1 MSLFFFIA
9 TLALSFFL
17 TTIIRQIAI
26 RWNILDY
33 PDKDRKQ
40 HAKAMP
46 LLGGVA
52 IFLAVAIILYLK
64 RDVLVSG
71 NLELHHWLGVLIAG
85 LVLVIGGILDDI
97 KKFSASVQIIFPL
110 LAALIVVISGVGVE
124 KVSALSGGYLY
135 LDAWTIPLF
144 SWGGQML
151 YFNVVSDLFTIA
163 WLLGMT
169 YTTKLLDGVDGL
181 VTSVTAVGSLVIFLF
196 TTTTRWAQSDIAF
209 AALMLA
215 GACLGFLILNW
226 HPAKIFLGE
235 AGSLFLGFML
245 GVLSIISG
253 GKIAIALLIMGI
265 PVLDVIWTIVRRL
278 LKKKNPFKF
287 ADREH
292 LHFRL
297 LDAGLGP
304 KQTVIAFCLA
314 SLLFGLSALF
324 LQSRGKLYTL
334 LVLGALMIGLIV
346 AFNWLDRKRAMR

>member
-1 MSLFFFIA
+1 MYLLFFLSA
-9 TLALSFFL
+9 LALSFLL
-17 TTIIRQIAI
+17 TSIVKQIAI
-26 RWNILDY
+26 RYGVLDY
-33 PDKDRKQ
+33 PDKERKQ
-40 HAKAMP
+40 HAKATP

-52 IFLAVAIILYLK
+52 IFLTVSLILYFK
-64 RDVLVSG
+64 RDILVSG
-71 NLELHHWLGVLIAG
+71 NLEMHHWLGVFVAS
-85 LVLVIGGILDDI
+85 LVLMIGGILDDI
-97 KKFSASVQIIFPL
+97 KKFSASIQIIFPVI
-110 LAALIVVISGVGVE
+110 AALIVVLSGVGVE

-135 LDAWTIPLF
+135 LDTWSIPLF
-144 SWGGQML
+144 SWGGHMI
-151 YFNVVSDLFTIA
+151 YFNVISDLFTIA

-181 VTSVTAVGSLVIFLF
+181 VTSVAGIGSLVIFLF
-196 TTTTRWAQSDIAF
+196 TTTTRWAQADIAF
-209 AALMLA
+209 AALILA
-215 GACLGFLILNW
+215 GACIGFLFMNW
-226 HPAKIFLGE
+226 NPAKIFLGE
-235 AGSLFLGFML
+235 SGSLFLGFIL

-265 PVLDVIWTIVRRL
+265 PVLDVIWTIIRRL

-297 LDAGLGP
+297 LDAGLSP
-304 KQTVIAFCLA
+304 RQTVIAFSVV

-334 LVLGALMIGLIV
+334 LILGLLMITLIV